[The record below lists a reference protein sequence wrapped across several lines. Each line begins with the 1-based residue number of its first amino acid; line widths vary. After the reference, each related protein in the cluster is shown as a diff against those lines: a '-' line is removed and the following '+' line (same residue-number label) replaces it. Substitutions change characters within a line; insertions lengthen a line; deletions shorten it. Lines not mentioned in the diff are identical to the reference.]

1 MRFHFE
7 LGDTV
12 VIDASGEK
20 GEVIGR
26 AEYIA
31 SSNQYYVRYKN
42 AQGVAVAGESVAAK
56 VFAMELLRC

>member
-42 AQGVAVAGESVAAK
+42 AQGVAVEQWWAEEA
-56 VFAMELLRC
+56 LRRP